1 MILQEHIIWALSSI
15 ITNKLRSALSMLWII
30 IGVSSIII
38 LMALWQWTTKTV
50 VDRFNSLWANLVTI
64 SAWSS
69 NAWRVWWATSAV
81 SSESFMDA
89 QLVDYVKNIVW
100 VKDVAPS
107 AAASKQLIY
116 NTYNTRA
123 NIAWVGPS
131 YQTIKNLT
139 IANGNFITDQDVV
152 DWNRVLVLGHQVAQ
166 DAFWSDDPIGKEVK
180 LEKSIYV
187 VVWVLSDNS
196 ASNRRVYAPMTTVM
210 SKVLWTHFY
219 STMDIEV
226 DDPNNIEFMKTFI
239 ESELN
244 AYLKITDTTKEPYT
258 INSLSEILSSVQ
270 QVTWALT
277 LFLAWIAA
285 ISLIVWWIWVMNI
298 MLVSVTERTREIGIR
313 KALWAMKS
321 DILTQFLI
329 EALFISI
336 IAWLIWI
343 WLSYLVVFLLNKYI
357 TAVISVNSI
366 IMAFGSVVLIWIVFW
381 ILPASKASN
390 LKPIDAL
397 RFE

>member
-15 ITNKLRSALSMLWII
+15 VTNKLRSALSMLWII
-30 IGVSSIII
+30 IWVSSIII
-38 LMALWQWTTKTV
+38 LMALWQWTTSTI

-64 SAWSS
+64 TSWWS
-69 NAWRVWWATSAV
+69 NDTRIWWVSAV
-81 SSESFMDA
+81 NSADIMDN
-89 QLVDYVKNIVW
+89 QFVDYVKNIIW

-107 AAASKQLIY
+107 ASASKQLIY

-123 NIAWVGPS
+123 NIVWVWPN
-131 YQTIKNLT
+131 YLTIKNLV
-139 IANGNFITDQDVV
+139 IANGNFITDQDVT
-152 DWNRVLVLGHQVAQ
+152 DSNRIVVLGYQVAQ
-166 DAFWSDDPIGKEVK
+166 DVFWSNDPIGQQIK
-180 LEKSIYV
+180 LEKSIYIV
-187 VVWVLSDNS
+187 TWVLTDNS
-196 ASNRRVYAPMTTVM
+196 ASNRRIYAPITTVM
-210 SKVLWTHFY
+210 SKIQWTHYF
-219 STMDIEV
+219 STLDIEV

-239 ESELN
+239 QSELN
-244 AYLKITDTTKEPYT
+244 DYLKVTDTTKQPYT

-343 WLSYLVVFLLNKYI
+343 WLSYFVVFVMSKYI
-357 TAVISVNSI
+357 SAVISVNSI
-366 IMAFGSVVLIWIVFW
+366 IMSFGSVVLIWIIFW

-397 RFE
+397 RYE